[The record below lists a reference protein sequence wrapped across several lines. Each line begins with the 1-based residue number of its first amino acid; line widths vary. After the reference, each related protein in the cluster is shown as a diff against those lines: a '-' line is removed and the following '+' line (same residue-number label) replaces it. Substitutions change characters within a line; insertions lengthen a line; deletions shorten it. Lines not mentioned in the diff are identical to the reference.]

1 MPEVTVGRGVI
12 GWAGGVDPGVNTTY
26 EVRPIEATDE
36 ERLRR
41 LFFRL
46 SAETVYRRFFRP
58 VHEPSPSVLRFLC
71 SVDHGRRE
79 ALVAVDGDGEIVA
92 VARYDR
98 LGDTDEAEV
107 AVVVEDA
114 WQGHGIGSRLL
125 RRLAVLAESRGL
137 HVFTAT
143 MLGDNRA
150 ASALLRSVDDHAAVR
165 FDHGELVSRSTLRP
179 AASA

>member
-1 MPEVTVGRGVI
+1 VPEVTVPAGLVAG
-12 GWAGGVDPGVNTTY
+12 AGGVGTDVRATY
-26 EVRPIEATDE
+26 EVRPIEAEDA

-58 VHEPSPSVLRFLC
+58 IHEPTPSVLAFLC
-71 SVDHGRRE
+71 AVDHDRRD
-79 ALVAVDGDGEIVA
+79 ALVAVDGEGEIVA

-98 LGDTDEAEV
+98 LGETDEAEV

-114 WQGHGIGSRLL
+114 WQGQGIGSRLV
-125 RRLAVLAESRGL
+125 RRLAALAESRGL
-137 HVFTAT
+137 QVFTAT

-150 ASALLRSVDDHAAVR
+150 ASGLLHHVDDHPVVR
-165 FDHGELVSRSTLRP
+165 FDHGELVSRSTLH
-179 AASA
+179 A